1 MMLGREYALYAI
13 SHDER
18 DASTQLLREYL
29 WAKEVASGRA
39 VLRRPAVFGP
49 APVFEQNSNPI
60 SKTIRVT
67 FKTSATM
74 LRNLFP
80 SESYTFAS
88 PDTIGMASLV
98 VRSYRHVAGLGNEGF
113 DQLQLEIHGVQVVK
127 ADGAVERGTY
137 VPIAFENSAD
147 SVLFGREVLG
157 SPNVYS
163 DIHIVDYDE
172 GASCVVS
179 LSWKGVQWASV
190 WVQDQ
195 GASHGSGSAVNGH
208 RDNDKRGP
216 VNEAL
221 KGIRHDHAGNPTSL
235 WSGFKFSLYP
245 PEKLPTLHHIVAR
258 LAELPV
264 FLLVGATISTGASS
278 SDDTHYIY

>member
-1 MMLGREYALYAI
+1 MMLGREHALYAI

-29 WAKEVASGRA
+29 WAKEVASERA

-49 APVFEQNSNPI
+49 APVFEQTSNPI
-60 SKTIRVT
+60 SKTISVT

-80 SESYTFAS
+80 SKSYTFAG
-88 PDTIGMASLV
+88 PDTISMASLV
-98 VRSYRHVAGLGNEGF
+98 VRSYRHVAGLGNGGF
-113 DQLQLEIHGVQVVK
+113 EQVQLEIHGVQIAK

-163 DIHIVDYDE
+163 DINIVDYDK
-172 GASCVVS
+172 GASCAVS
-179 LSWKGVQWASV
+179 LSWKGVQWASI
-190 WVQDQ
+190 WVRDQ
-195 GASHGSGSAVNGH
+195 GVSPRRGSAVNGH
-208 RDNDKRGP
+208 RDNDERGP
-216 VNEAL
+216 GNEAL
-221 KGIRHDHAGNPTSL
+221 NGIRRGHAGSPISL
-235 WSGFKFSLYP
+235 WSGFEFSLHP

-278 SDDTHYIY
+278 SGDTHYIY